1 MSFPHHLFI
10 HKYQYNYDHQNSD
23 HNTDVSDIVWV
34 RNKVYSYVVDL
45 LLL

>member
-10 HKYQYNYDHQNSD
+10 HRYQYNNDHQNSD

-34 RNKVYSYVVDL
+34 RSKVYVVDL